1 MVETKSM
8 NMPKVSII
16 VPVYKAEAYL
26 HRCVDS
32 ILAQTFTE
40 WEMILVDDGSPDRSG
55 EICDEYAKKDSR
67 IRVIH
72 KENGGVSSAR
82 QRGLDESIGEY
93 TIHADPDDWV
103 EPTMLAEMYQ
113 KAKDEDADIVMTDF
127 FQNKGHCQE
136 YIGQKPKEINRKEV
150 LRELLFQQ
158 LHGSCCN
165 KLVRRVCYS
174 RYGICFPYGMCCWE
188 DLYVNVCLLTNDV
201 KITYL
206 PKAFYHYDCAENQNS
221 LVRKPSKQT
230 VLSQRHFIDTLRPV
244 LGDYYEDAFYK
255 MKVQTKELAWRYDV
269 MNEYEYKSLFPDIT
283 DKYVSDF
290 SKTKNIIKLFVI
302 LSFRHYKIAK
312 TLFKCL
318 LRIKN
323 LKSYGN

>member
-1 MVETKSM
+1 M
-8 NMPKVSII
+8 
-16 VPVYKAEAYL
+16 A
-26 HRCVDS
+26 
-32 ILAQTFTE
+32 
-40 WEMILVDDGSPDRSG
+40 
-55 EICDEYAKKDSR
+55 
-67 IRVIH
+67 
-72 KENGGVSSAR
+72 SAR
-82 QRGLDESIGEY
+82 QIGIEHAKGEY
-93 TIHADPDDWV
+93 VIHADSDDWLDS
-103 EPTMLAEMYQ
+103 TMLEELYA
-113 KAKDEDADIVMTDF
+113 KAKKEDADIVICDYFT
-127 FQNKGHCQE
+127 NNNN
-136 YIGQKPKEINRKEV
+136 GQHYVIQQPSSLVPQQVMRDM
-150 LRELLFQQ
+150 FQQ

-165 KLVRRVCYS
+165 KLVKRVCYS
-174 RYGICFPYGMCCWE
+174 RYGICFPCGMCCWE

-201 KITYL
+201 KIAYL

-221 LVRKPSKQT
+221 LVRKPTKQT
-230 VLSQRHFIDTLRPV
+230 VLSQKHFIDTLRPV
-244 LGDYYEDAFYK
+244 LGNYYEDAFYK

-269 MNEYEYKSLFPDIT
+269 MNEYEYKALFPDIT